1 MNKVFL
7 IIRREYVTR
16 VRKRSFI
23 IMTILGPL
31 LLAGLLLSVLFL
43 NKVDTEK
50 HKIVVVDDSHL
61 FADKFKN
68 SDRLTFLYLNDRVD
82 SLRSRSK
89 EAGYFGILHIPATD
103 KVENLERGTVLY
115 SESQPGFEIIESIKF
130 TMEKEIKNEKMMAAG
145 IDDKKLE
152 MIKTDVEIQTRTLE
166 NKATDTDLVTYVG
179 FGGGL
184 LIYVFILIYGV
195 MVMRGVMEEKT
206 NRIVELMI
214 SSVKPFQLMM
224 GKIVGVAL
232 VGLTQFLLWVILSKV
247 AIPFVVAS
255 FTKDTG
261 KEQIEQMMNPS
272 GNPNYAAKIPSMA
285 KIQQDERRQVKSKGE
300 MLSDAL
306 ETIPFTKIII
316 SFIFFFLGGYLL
328 YSALFAAIGA
338 AVDSETDTQ
347 QFMLPVTLPLILSY
361 IVSAT
366 VIGNPNGAVAFWFSM
381 IPLTSPVVMML
392 RVPFDVP
399 AWQVGLSITLLI
411 LGFLFTTWLAAKIY
425 RTGILMY
432 GKKVNYMELFKWLR
446 YHN

>member
-145 IDDKKLE
+145 IDDKKL
-152 MIKTDVEIQTRTLE
+152 
-166 NKATDTDLVTYVG
+166 
-179 FGGGL
+179 
-184 LIYVFILIYGV
+184 
-195 MVMRGVMEEKT
+195 
-206 NRIVELMI
+206 
-214 SSVKPFQLMM
+214 
-224 GKIVGVAL
+224 
-232 VGLTQFLLWVILSKV
+232 
-247 AIPFVVAS
+247 
-255 FTKDTG
+255 
-261 KEQIEQMMNPS
+261 
-272 GNPNYAAKIPSMA
+272 
-285 KIQQDERRQVKSKGE
+285 
-300 MLSDAL
+300 
-306 ETIPFTKIII
+306 
-316 SFIFFFLGGYLL
+316 
-328 YSALFAAIGA
+328 
-338 AVDSETDTQ
+338 
-347 QFMLPVTLPLILSY
+347 
-361 IVSAT
+361 
-366 VIGNPNGAVAFWFSM
+366 
-381 IPLTSPVVMML
+381 
-392 RVPFDVP
+392 
-399 AWQVGLSITLLI
+399 
-411 LGFLFTTWLAAKIY
+411 
-425 RTGILMY
+425 
-432 GKKVNYMELFKWLR
+432 
-446 YHN
+446 

>member
-1 MNKVFL
+1 
-7 IIRREYVTR
+7 
-16 VRKRSFI
+16 
-23 IMTILGPL
+23 
-31 LLAGLLLSVLFL
+31 
-43 NKVDTEK
+43 
-50 HKIVVVDDSHL
+50 
-61 FADKFKN
+61 
-68 SDRLTFLYLNDRVD
+68 
-82 SLRSRSK
+82 
-89 EAGYFGILHIPATD
+89 
-103 KVENLERGTVLY
+103 
-115 SESQPGFEIIESIKF
+115 
-130 TMEKEIKNEKMMAAG
+130 
-145 IDDKKLE
+145 